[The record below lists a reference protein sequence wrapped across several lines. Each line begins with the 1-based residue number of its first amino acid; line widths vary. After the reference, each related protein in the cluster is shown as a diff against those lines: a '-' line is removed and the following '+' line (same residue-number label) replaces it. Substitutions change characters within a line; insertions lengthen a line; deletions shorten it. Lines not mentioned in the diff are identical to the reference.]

1 MDRREFLKQVTAWT
15 AGATLATPFFHV
27 ASIMAAE
34 EAPRAQSVLSV
45 ITGKD
50 YSAMVAKVLE
60 PLGGIKAFVKK
71 GDRVVVKPNMGWD
84 RKVEFAANTHPDI
97 IKAIVKLVLD
107 AGAKQVLIFDR
118 TVNEARRCYVA
129 TGIPAAV
136 ESLGDARAQVV
147 YQDQKRFVPVKI
159 DSGQSLKQ
167 FSFYQDSLESDCDC
181 YINVPIA
188 KHHTLAKLTLGLKN
202 VMGVI
207 GGNRGEIHQQNIHQR
222 IADLNLVVKPKL
234 TIMDATR
241 ILLRNGPSGGKLE
254 DVKVLDTITAS
265 ADTVAVDAHATTLFG
280 MKPEE
285 VGATIAANK
294 LGLGECDLSKVKV
307 VQA

>member
-1 MDRREFLKQVTAWT
+1 MDRREFLKQVTAWS
-15 AGATLATPFFHV
+15 AGATLATPLFHV
-27 ASIMAAE
+27 ASVMAAE
-34 EAPRAQSVLSV
+34 AAPKAQSVLSV

-50 YSAMVAKVLE
+50 YGAMVAKVLE

-71 GDRVVVKPNMGWD
+71 GDRVVIKPNMGWD

-97 IKAIVKLVLD
+97 IKAIAKLALD
-107 AGAKQVLIFDR
+107 AGAKQVLVFDR
-118 TVNEARRCYVA
+118 SVNDVRRSYVA
-129 TGIPAAV
+129 SGIPTAI
-136 ESLGDARAQVV
+136 ESLGDARAQCVF
-147 YQDQKRFVPVKI
+147 QDQKKFVPVNI
-159 DSGQSLKQ
+159 ENAQSLKQ
-167 FSFYQDSLESDCDC
+167 FAFYQDSLATDCDC

-188 KHHTLAKLTLGLKN
+188 KHHVLAKLTLGLKN

-280 MKPEE
+280 MKPED

-294 LGLGECDLSKVKV
+294 MGLGECDLAKVKV